1 MEYLQYQLQKDM
13 QTVLTYKGATYNSFS
28 LQGCESKMNSVET
41 VLPSLNFDLFFN

>member
-13 QTVLTYKGATYNSFS
+13 QTVLTYNSFS